1 MSITCIEKLWMRL
14 RFRKLYSKFKY
25 IPVSL
30 CDIVKMAKV
39 KDEEAV
45 AEEKPWRLFLW
56 EGRWTDAEETEEAVR
71 LSGLSQPYGREIL
84 SGTPSKSEP

>member
-1 MSITCIEKLWMRL
+1 MRF

-25 IPVSL
+25 ITVSL

-45 AEEKPWRLFLW
+45 A
-56 EGRWTDAEETEEAVR
+56 GRTAAAFSVGRKVDRCQENRRSRVLIRAV
-71 LSGLSQPYGREIL
+71 P
-84 SGTPSKSEP
+84 T

>member
-1 MSITCIEKLWMRL
+1 MFIICTGRLWTRF

-25 IPVSL
+25 ITVSL

-45 AEEKPWRLFLW
+45 A
-56 EGRWTDAEETEEAVR
+56 G
-71 LSGLSQPYGREIL
+71 
-84 SGTPSKSEP
+84 

>member
-1 MSITCIEKLWMRL
+1 MKS
-14 RFRKLYSKFKY
+14 RFRKQYSKIKFDT
-25 IPVSL
+25 VSL

-71 LSGLSQPYGREIL
+71 LSGLSQPDGWKVL
-84 SGTPSKSEP
+84 PGTPSTSEP

>member
-1 MSITCIEKLWMRL
+1 MKS
-14 RFRKLYSKFKY
+14 RFRKQYSKIKFDT
-25 IPVSL
+25 VSL

-56 EGRWTDAEETEEAVR
+56 EGRWTDAEKTEASMLLSRMPEADRQKV
-71 LSGLSQPYGREIL
+71 L
-84 SGTPSKSEP
+84 